1 MNNNNDTVALLF
13 SGGRDSSLAC
23 VMLAKKGYKI
33 HLLTFNNG
41 TIINLD
47 LAERRY
53 KELEKIFPDTI
64 IARKVI
70 PSYGLFKEI
79 ALIPIEKDFKKYENN
94 LLCMGCKLAMHVIS
108 LIYCLE
114 NKISI
119 IADGYTYYQRTW
131 IEQMP
136 EAIQAVRKFHGEYKV
151 KYVNP
156 VYDQNSK
163 EQVKKKL
170 FSLGLSTKS
179 LEGSCLL
186 GSTFTI
192 PPPEKVV
199 AYIEEKLP
207 FCRDYIQTHFN
218 EKDKE
223 LIQAK

>member
-1 MNNNNDTVALLF
+1 MDNNDNVVALLF

-23 VMLAKKGYKI
+23 AMLAKKGYKI

-47 LAERRY
+47 LAEQRFN
-53 KELEKIFPDTI
+53 ELEKRFSGTI
-64 IARKVI
+64 IAREVI

-79 ALIPIEKDFKKYENN
+79 ALIPIEKDFKKYETN
-94 LLCMGCKLAMHVIS
+94 LLCMGCKLAMHVLS

-114 NKISI
+114 NKIQI
-119 IADGYTYYQRTW
+119 IADGYTEYQRTW

-136 EAIQAVRKFHGEYKV
+136 EAIHAVRKFHEEYKV

-179 LEGSCLL
+179 LEGSCLF
-186 GSTFTI
+186 GGTFSI

-207 FCRDYIQTHFN
+207 LCRNYIKTHFN
-218 EKDKE
+218 EKDKK
-223 LIQAK
+223 LIEAG

>member
-1 MNNNNDTVALLF
+1 MNKKKKSVVLLF

-23 VMLAKKGYKI
+23 AVLAKKGYKI

-41 TIINLD
+41 TTTNLS

-53 KELEKIFPDTI
+53 KELDKRFPDAI

-79 ALIPIEKDFKKYENN
+79 ALTSIEKDFKKYETN
-94 LLCMGCKLAMHVIS
+94 LLCMGCKLAMHVLS

-114 NKISI
+114 NKVSI
-119 IADGYTYYQRTW
+119 IADGYTEYQRTW
-131 IEQMP
+131 VEQIP
-136 EAIQAVRKFHGEYKV
+136 QAIQTVRKFHEEYKV

-163 EQVKKKL
+163 DQVKKKL
-170 FSLGLSTKS
+170 FSFGLSTKS

-186 GSTFTI
+186 GGTFSI
-192 PPPEKVV
+192 PSPAKVV
-199 AYIEEKLP
+199 AYIKEKLP
-207 FCRDYIQTHFN
+207 FCRNYIKAYFT
-218 EKDKE
+218 EKNKK
-223 LIQAK
+223 LIEA